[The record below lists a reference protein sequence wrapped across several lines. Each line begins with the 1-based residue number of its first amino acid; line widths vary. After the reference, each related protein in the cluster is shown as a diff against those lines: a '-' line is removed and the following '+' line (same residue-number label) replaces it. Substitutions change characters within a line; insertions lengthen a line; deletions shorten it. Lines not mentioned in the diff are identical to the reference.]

1 MNILLGGVKVKI
13 TVRFKDKG
21 NGTALDVLPAVHV
34 GQVGGRMTERMNEHC
49 QYTP

>member
-1 MNILLGGVKVKI
+1 MKD

-21 NGTALDVLPAVHV
+21 KGTALDVLEGSHS
-34 GQVGGRMTERMNEHC
+34 QQSMLSRWEKMTERMNEHC